1 MMRIAV
7 VGARGQLGSAV
18 VAECARDHEVLPF
31 DRRAF
36 DLTDDAAAT
45 AAIEQARPGVIVNC
59 AGYNDVDGAESHP
72 VAALQANA
80 MAVRTLAR
88 AARLVGAV
96 LVQYSTDFVFDGA
109 ATEPMTEDRPPKP
122 RSAYAASK
130 LLGEWFAEDAP
141 AAYVLR
147 VESLFG
153 AGPGGPA
160 KGSLES
166 IVQRLRAGEPVRVFS
181 DRTVSPTY
189 VIDAAR
195 ATRELLERRI
205 PAGTYHCVNSGAA
218 TWLEVAAEAAR
229 QLGVDPK
236 LEPVRV
242 ADVKL
247 PAQRPQYCAL
257 SPAKLA
263 AAGIVMPDWRDALER
278 YLRPVAIED
287 A

>member
-1 MMRIAV
+1 MNVAV
-7 VGARGQLGSAV
+7 VGAHGQLGSAV
-18 VAECARDHEVLPF
+18 VDEFSAYHDVVLF

-36 DLTDDAAAT
+36 DLTDEAAAL
-45 AAIEQARPGVIVNC
+45 AAIERARPTAIVNC

-72 VAALQANA
+72 VEALQANA
-80 MAVRTLAR
+80 IAVRTLAR

-96 LVQYSTDFVFDGA
+96 LVQYSTDFVFDGK

-141 AAYVLR
+141 TAYVLR

-153 AGPGGPA
+153 VGRGGRA
-160 KGSLES
+160 KGSLEA
-166 IVQRLRAGEPVRVFS
+166 IVQRLRAGEVARVFS

-205 PAGTYHCVNSGAA
+205 PPGTYHCVNSGAA
-218 TWLEVAAEAAR
+218 TWLEVAREAAR
-229 QLGVDPK
+229 LLGVEPT
-236 LEPVRV
+236 LEPVGV

-257 SPAKLA
+257 SNAKLA
-263 AAGIVMPDWRDALER
+263 AAGVTMPTWQDALGR
-278 YLRPVAIED
+278 YLNR
-287 A
+287 